1 MRQETHR
8 LRPPRWPSGLVPW
21 RSAVQSFL
29 EKLSTAAKVQIEV
42 QGATRSQSGEDL
54 MLDLGT
60 IPSGT
65 ATAQTPAQEA
75 PRWPS
80 GLVPWKMAVQAH
92 AEKLASA
99 AGVQIEVF
107 GTTRGQSGEQP
118 ALELGSEFTPP
129 STRST
134 ASKKDASVPRWPT
147 SHVGWCRA
155 LQSFIERL
163 ASALQTSLELGG
175 VARSSGGD
183 KLVFA
188 LKPPPPRNLIL
199 RLETQP
205 QQAYAFFC
213 ASISDA
219 DGNFYSSV
227 STTEKWSEGEI
238 IYTTTQSETGPHF
251 YTPTI
256 PMFDCPG
263 SVTED
268 DREPDKDYG
277 FLEEVEAP
285 EYTGGISQSALRPL
299 ALSNLEVIGDPDPG
313 VAFAITADAESDIIT
328 ANSHGLS
335 NGDRVIFPWLIGGE
349 GLVAD
354 SSFLGSAY
362 YVRNNTSNTFKV
374 SQTED
379 GEAVDITSN
388 VTAGTCRREE
398 ENLTRAFRTWAA
410 KDTPPTNITQAL
422 GYWETGITGN
432 VKTSFAAYSNRYRWT
447 NDSDKN
453 LQIQWKQGGTTR
465 TLTVPANNSSDW
477 YDDEL
482 PTAQYEQDAI
492 TEVEITVL

>member
-29 EKLSTAAKVQIEV
+29 EKLSKAAKVQIEV
-42 QGATRSQSGEDL
+42 LGATRSQSGEDL

-75 PRWPS
+75 PSWPS

-118 ALELGSEFTPP
+118 ALEVGNEFTGAGA
-129 STRST
+129 RST
-134 ASKKDASVPRWPT
+134 ASKKDASAPRWPT
-147 SHVGWCRA
+147 SHVAWCRA

-227 STTEKWSEGEI
+227 STTVEYQYGKI
-238 IYTTTQSETGPHF
+238 TFTTTEAETGPHV
-251 YTPTI
+251 YTPTT

-263 SVTED
+263 PVTED
-268 DREPDKDYG
+268 DREPDKFYG
-277 FLEEVEAP
+277 FEVNVEDP
-285 EYTGGISQSALRPL
+285 EYTGGLTGSLRGAALG
-299 ALSNLEVIGDPDPG
+299 ALEVIGDPDPG
-313 VAFAITADAESDIIT
+313 VAFAITADAENDIIT
-328 ANSHGLS
+328 ASSHGLS

-354 SSFLGSAY
+354 STFLGSAY

-379 GEAVDITSN
+379 GEVVDITSN
-388 VTAGTCRREE
+388 ITAGTCRREE
-398 ENLTRAFRTWAA
+398 QSLTGAFRTWAA
-410 KDTPPTNITQAL
+410 KDAPPTNITQTL
-422 GYWETGITGN
+422 GHWETGITGN
-432 VKTSFAAYSNRYRWT
+432 VKTSFAAYSSRYRWT

-453 LQIQWKQGGTTR
+453 LRIRWKQGGITR
-465 TLTVPANNSSDW
+465 TLTVPANNSSNW
-477 YDDEL
+477 YDDKL
-482 PTAQYEQDAI
+482 PAAQNEYDAI

>member
-29 EKLSTAAKVQIEV
+29 EKLSKAAKVQIEV

-75 PRWPS
+75 PSWPS

-92 AEKLASA
+92 AEKLAAA

-118 ALELGSEFTPP
+118 ALEVGNEFTGAGA
-129 STRST
+129 RST

-155 LQSFIERL
+155 LQRFIERL

-205 QQAYAFFC
+205 QQAYAFYC

-238 IYTTTQSETGPHF
+238 TYTTTQSETGPHF
-251 YTPTI
+251 STPTI

-268 DREPDKDYG
+268 DREPGKDYG
-277 FLEEVEAP
+277 FLEEVEEP
-285 EYTGGISQSALRPL
+285 EYTGGLSQSSLRPL
-299 ALSNLEVIGDPDPG
+299 ALNNLEVIGDPDPG
-313 VAFAITADAESDIIT
+313 VAFAITADDEDDIIH
-328 ANSHGLS
+328 AHAHGLD
-335 NGDRVIFPWLIGGE
+335 NGDRVMFPWLIGGT
-349 GLVAD
+349 GLLD
-354 SSFLGSAY
+354 DRTFLGISY
-362 YVRNNTSNTFKV
+362 YVIDKTPNTFKV

-379 GEAVDITSN
+379 GEEVDITSN
-388 VTAGTCRREE
+388 ITAGTCRKEE
-398 ENLTRAFRTWAA
+398 ENLTAVFRTWAA
-410 KDTPPTNITQAL
+410 KDTPPTNITHNL
-422 GYWETGITGN
+422 GYWDSGISGN
-432 VKTSFAAYSNRYRWT
+432 VKTGFYAHSNRYRWT

-453 LQIQWKQGGTTR
+453 LRIQWKQGGITR
-465 TLTVPANNSSDW
+465 TLTVPANDSSDW

-482 PTAQYEQDAI
+482 PAAQSEQDAI

>member
-1 MRQETHR
+1 
-8 LRPPRWPSGLVPW
+8 
-21 RSAVQSFL
+21 VQSFL

-99 AGVQIEVF
+99 AGVQIEIF

-118 ALELGSEFTPP
+118 ALEVGTEFTGAGA
-129 STRST
+129 RST
-134 ASKKDASVPRWPT
+134 ASKKDASTPRWPT

-188 LKPPPPRNLIL
+188 LQPPPPRNLIL

-213 ASISDA
+213 ASIFDA
-219 DGNFYSSV
+219 DGNPYSSV
-227 STTEKWSEGEI
+227 STTEKWSDGEI
-238 IYTTTQSETGPHF
+238 TYTTTQSETGPHV

-256 PMFDCPG
+256 PMFDCP
-263 SVTED
+263 SNVNSN

-277 FLEEVEAP
+277 FLEEVEEP
-285 EYTGGISQSALRPL
+285 EYTGGLTGSLRGAALG
-299 ALSNLEVIGDPDPG
+299 ALEIIGDPDPG

-328 ANSHGLS
+328 ANSHGLN
-335 NGDRVIFPWLIGGE
+335 NGDRVMFPWLIGGE
-349 GLVAD
+349 GLVAN
-354 SSFLGSAY
+354 SSFLGIAY

-379 GEAVDITSN
+379 GEVVDITSN
-388 VTAGTCRREE
+388 ITAGTCRREE

-410 KDTPPTNITQAL
+410 KDTPPTNITQTL
-422 GYWETGITGN
+422 GRWQTGITGN

-453 LQIQWKQGGTTR
+453 LRIRWKQGGSTR
-465 TLTVPANNSSDW
+465 TLTVPANDSSNW
-477 YDDEL
+477 YDDKL
-482 PTAQYEQDAI
+482 PDDPHEQDAI

>member
-29 EKLSTAAKVQIEV
+29 EKLSAAAKVQIEV

-75 PRWPS
+75 PSWPS

-92 AEKLASA
+92 AEKLAAA

-118 ALELGSEFTPP
+118 ALEVGNEFTPP

-147 SHVGWCRA
+147 SHVAWCRA

-238 IYTTTQSETGPHF
+238 TYTTTQSETGPHF
-251 YTPTI
+251 STPTI

-268 DREPDKDYG
+268 DREPGKDYG
-277 FLEEVEAP
+277 FLEEVEEP
-285 EYTGGISQSALRPL
+285 EYTGGLSQSSLRPL
-299 ALSNLEVIGDPDPG
+299 ALNNLEVIGDPDPG
-313 VAFAITADAESDIIT
+313 VAFAITADDEDDIIH
-328 ANSHGLS
+328 ADNHGLN

-349 GLVAD
+349 GLVANG
-354 SSFLGSAY
+354 SYLESAY
-362 YVRNNTSNTFKV
+362 YVIDKTPDTFKV

-379 GEAVDITSN
+379 GEEVDITSN
-388 VTAGTCRREE
+388 ITAGTCRKEE
-398 ENLTRAFRTWAA
+398 ENLTAVFRTWAA
-410 KDTPPTNITQAL
+410 KDTPPTNITHNL
-422 GYWETGITGN
+422 GYWDSGSSGN
-432 VKTSFAAYSNRYRWT
+432 VKTGFYAHSKRYRWT
-447 NDSDKN
+447 NDSDKD
-453 LQIQWKQGGTTR
+453 LRIQWKQGGITR
-465 TLTVPANNSSDW
+465 TLTVPANDSSDW

-482 PTAQYEQDAI
+482 PAAQSEQDAI

>member
-29 EKLSTAAKVQIEV
+29 EKLSAAAKVQIEV

-75 PRWPS
+75 PSWPS

-92 AEKLASA
+92 AEKLAAA

-118 ALELGSEFTPP
+118 ALEVGNEFTTP

-134 ASKKDASVPRWPT
+134 ASKKDASTPRWPT

-155 LQSFIERL
+155 LQSFIMRL

-188 LKPPPPRNLIL
+188 LQPPPPRNLIL

-205 QQAYAFFC
+205 QQAYAFYC
-213 ASISDA
+213 AFISDD
-219 DGNFYSSV
+219 DGNHFSSAK
-227 STTEKWSEGEI
+227 TTVEYQYGKI
-238 IYTTTQSETGPHF
+238 TFTTTQAETGPHV
-251 YTPTI
+251 YTPTT

-263 SVTED
+263 TVTED
-268 DREPDKDYG
+268 DREPDKFYG
-277 FLEEVEAP
+277 FEVNVEDT
-285 EYTGGISQSALRPL
+285 EYTGGLSQSALRPL
-299 ALSNLEVIGDPDPG
+299 ALNNLEVIGDPDPG
-313 VAFAITADAESDIIT
+313 VAFAITADDEDDIIH
-328 ANSHGLS
+328 ADNHGLN
-335 NGDRVIFPWLIGGE
+335 NGDRVMFPWLIGGA
-349 GLVAD
+349 GLLD
-354 SSFLGSAY
+354 DRTFLGISY
-362 YVRNNTSNTFKV
+362 YVIDKTPDTFKV

-388 VTAGTCRREE
+388 ITAGTCRREE
-398 ENLTRAFRTWAA
+398 ENLTRAFRTWAV
-410 KDTPPTNITQAL
+410 KDTPPTNITQTL

-453 LQIQWKQGGTTR
+453 LRIQWKQGGITR
-465 TLTVPANNSSDW
+465 TLTVPANDSSDW

-482 PTAQYEQDAI
+482 PAAQNEQDAI